1 MSWVAEVLFFPEV
14 SKCLGDI
21 MSGWQN
27 VSATQCPG
35 GKMSRLQNVRV
46 SKCLS
51 VKMSKCRNVEVSK
64 VGRLQNVRCRNV
76 GEPPPL
82 PRQLTDLSSVLGE
95 LVTRG
100 FPQPRY
106 EVIGSPARSTFSITP
121 ATVVRLQ
128 PGEEL

>member
-1 MSWVAEVLFFPEV
+1 MAKRLGGYMSWVAECLFFPEV

-46 SKCLS
+46 SKYLS

-64 VGRLQNVRCRNV
+64 VGRLRNVRCRNV
-76 GEPPPL
+76 GEPQPDPVL
-82 PRQLTDLSSVLGE
+82 PQGKL
-95 LVTRG
+95 
-100 FPQPRY
+100 
-106 EVIGSPARSTFSITP
+106 
-121 ATVVRLQ
+121 
-128 PGEEL
+128 